1 MSRNEILTY
10 HDVSSPKRTTPKGT
24 LRGELLQTLSFFVGA
39 ILTGVFTMCLV
50 SRFRLSLPLAFAV
63 SFFSG
68 WTVASLIHRPKKLRL
83 WIAVV
88 AGIALASYL
97 VMRIIGW

>member
-10 HDVSSPKRTTPKGT
+10 HDDSSSKRTIPKWT
-24 LRGELLQTLSFFVGA
+24 LRGELLQLLSVIVAG
-39 ILTGVFTMCLV
+39 ILTGVFTTCLV
-50 SRFRLSLPLAFAV
+50 SRFRLSLPVAFAV

-68 WTVASLIHRPKKLRL
+68 WTVASLIHRPKKLRV
-83 WIAVV
+83 WIAVL
-88 AGIALASYL
+88 AGVALASYV